1 MLAGCKAKGPALPDL
16 TEKYSAVN
24 KKPFG
29 AFAAHHLVVNF
40 FDNKFIQK
48 KNQSF
53 TQTYNELSDTSSLYI
68 SISNKLYLTQE
79 EANAFMQFVYAGNT
93 VFISASYIDTLLLS
107 STGTEQ
113 YNKDIFIKPGYAQT
127 GIKLVKE
134 LTSISD
140 SFGYYYIPF
149 SNYFTSMNG
158 DYNRV
163 IGYNQNDQPNC
174 IVFFWGK
181 GRIYLHCDPR
191 AFSNYFLLTKNNYA
205 YMHQLMQ
212 MMPGDPEHVY
222 WDDYYHRFNYRK
234 RKSSSALSAILKYP
248 ALANAFWISLGLLLI
263 YILLNGKRRQRIV
276 PVQKPVENTSV
287 AFAEAIASLY
297 LNEKNNKTIA
307 DKMMAHFNEYIRSR
321 YFLSTH
327 TINNEFLLAL
337 SKKSGVSLEHTESL
351 YRAMQQTTG
360 SEHVEDYELVSLR
373 HQIEQFHK
381 THN

>member
-1 MLAGCKAKGPALPDL
+1 M
-16 TEKYSAVN
+16 N

-29 AFAAHHLVVNF
+29 AFAAHHLVTNF

-79 EANAFMQFVYAGNT
+79 EANAFMQFVYVGNT
-93 VFISASYIDTLLLS
+93 VFISASFIDTLLLS

-113 YNKDIFIKPGYAQT
+113 YNKDIFVKPGYRNT
-127 GIKLVKE
+127 GLKLVKE

-149 SNYFTSMNG
+149 NNYFTSMNG

-163 IGYNQNDQPNC
+163 IGYNENEQPNC

-181 GRIYLHCDPR
+181 GRMYLHCDPR
-191 AFSNYFLLTKNNYA
+191 AFSNYFLLTKNNYT

-212 MMPGDPEHVY
+212 LMPADPEHVY
-222 WDDYYHRFNYRK
+222 WDDYYHRINYRK
-234 RKSSSALSAILKYP
+234 RKSASALSAILKYP

-276 PVQKPVENTSV
+276 PVQKPVENTSI
-287 AFAEAIASLY
+287 AFAEAIAGLY

-321 YFLSTH
+321 YFLNTH

-337 SKKSGVSLEHTESL
+337 SRKSGISLEHTESL

-360 SEHVEDYELVSLR
+360 RENVEDYELVSLR

>member
-1 MLAGCKAKGPALPDL
+1 MLAGCKAKGPVLPDL
-16 TEKYSAVN
+16 TEKYSAIN

-29 AFAAHHLVVNF
+29 AFAAHQLVSNF

-48 KNQSF
+48 KNQLF
-53 TQTYNELSDTSSLYI
+53 TQTFNELSDTSSLYI

-93 VFISASYIDTLLLS
+93 VFISASFIDTLLLS
-107 STGTEQ
+107 FAGVEQ
-113 YNKDIFIKPGYAQT
+113 LNEDIFIKPSYKPT

-140 SFGYYYIPF
+140 SFGYYYYPF
-149 SNYFTSMNG
+149 SNYFTRMNG

-163 IGYNQNDQPNC
+163 IGYNENDQANA

-181 GRIYLHCDPR
+181 GRLYLHCDPR
-191 AFSNYFLLTKNNYA
+191 AFSNYFMLTKNNYA

-212 MMPGDPEHVY
+212 LMPADPEHVY

-234 RKSSSALSAILKYP
+234 RKSNSALAALLKYP
-248 ALANAFWISLGLLLI
+248 ALANAFWISLVLLLI

-276 PVQKPVENTSV
+276 PVHKPVENTSI
-287 AFAEAIASLY
+287 AFAEAIAGLY
-297 LNEKNNKTIA
+297 LNEKNNKMIA
-307 DKMMAHFNEYIRSR
+307 DKMVAYFSEYIRNR
-321 YFLSTH
+321 YFLNTH
-327 TINNEFLLAL
+327 SVNREFLLAL
-337 SKKSGVSLEHTESL
+337 SRKSGVSYEHTEAL
-351 YRAMQQTTG
+351 YRAMQNAAS
-360 SEHVEDYELVSLR
+360 SEQIDDYKLTSLR

-381 THN
+381 TNN